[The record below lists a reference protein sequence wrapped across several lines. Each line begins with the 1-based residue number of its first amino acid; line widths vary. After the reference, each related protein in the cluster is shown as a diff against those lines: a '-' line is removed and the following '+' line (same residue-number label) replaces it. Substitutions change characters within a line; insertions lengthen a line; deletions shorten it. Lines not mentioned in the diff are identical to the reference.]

1 MPPTPA
7 ALRCAGVLGLAS
19 ALLFPGPSP
28 LAQQPPAF
36 RSGVQTVEIY
46 ATVVD
51 GAGRL
56 VPELTRDDF
65 EVLDNGRPQPI
76 TVFEAGTQRITIAIM
91 LDESPSL
98 FEVAPRVAGAVR
110 ALAAQL
116 TPGDRAALG
125 AFSHYVR
132 FDSRL
137 TDDAAAALRRLN
149 DVPPEFPAGTA
160 LWDALSDATTALQ
173 GETGR
178 RVVLVLTDGNDN
190 ASLLEPKPVRARM
203 ERDGIMLYA
212 VGVEG
217 QSGLPGGELAD
228 TARASGGWF
237 FELRSRDDLD
247 TTFRRVADELHR
259 QYLLGFPAPTLDGR
273 THRLTVKV
281 KRSGMKARARS
292 TYVAAADAG
301 RDMVG
306 AAVGSRVTR

>member
-1 MPPTPA
+1 MSFIPSGIRAVIVTCLVFVFVP
-7 ALRCAGVLGLAS
+7 LAITV
-19 ALLFPGPSP
+19 
-28 LAQQPPAF
+28 AQQPPATF
-36 RSGVQTVEIY
+36 RASVRTVEIY

-56 VPELTRDDF
+56 APDLARDDF

-110 ALAAQL
+110 ALAGQL

-132 FDSRL
+132 FDPRL
-137 TDDAAAALRRLN
+137 TDDPSAALHRLD

-173 GETGR
+173 GEPGR

-228 TARASGGWF
+228 AARASGGWF

-247 TTFRRVADELHR
+247 ATFRRVADELHR
-259 QYLLGFPAPTLDGR
+259 QYLLGFAAPTLDGR

-281 KRSGMKARARS
+281 KRSGMQARARS
-292 TYVAAADAG
+292 TYVAAADTG
-301 RDMVG
+301 R
-306 AAVGSRVTR
+306 TP